1 MFKCVLYQEQ
11 NLETALASLQAEER
25 AEAEATAA
33 LEAKLKLE
41 QEQMEAA
48 RMEQQAKQEVKEEQL
63 TKEQEAKE
71 GWIPPSAETR
81 LVHIDKQKHKN
92 LLKKHCSLM

>member
-63 TKEQEAKE
+63 AKEQEVKE